1 MSTNYYLACEQCR
14 KKFFMAN
21 ASAGGFA
28 IYLDSKRKEKFDE
41 FLSDHFPHKVIFDNE
56 NVVEDYVQVYE
67 D

>member
-1 MSTNYYLACEQCR
+1 
-14 KKFFMAN
+14 MAN

-56 NVVEDYVQVYE
+56 DVVENYVESLKEV
-67 D
+67 